1 MGVARRL
8 ELIAYELRGDEY
20 EQVAHVAG
28 AEEYRAELPFA
39 VSVVPAVLVTALV
52 GQVTRDSSAGTSS

>member
-28 AEEYRAELPFA
+28 AGEYRADRPFA
-39 VSVVPAVLVTALV
+39 VSVVPAVLVTSLV
-52 GQVTRDSSAGTSS
+52 GQVTRVSSAGTSS